1 MLGQKENIME
11 VSKERLSIIG
21 RMIGIYREE
30 KRGNTQNSF
39 TQKRFCKDICSTNTL
54 KNIEK
59 GELARSIDV
68 YTELL
73 AKFHLKLG
81 EFPAIDMAIMK
92 LTDELYDAIE
102 YYNNDAIS
110 ILTNKALRLLNEV
123 RNYAYYSELFDL
135 FNNVFEY
142 YQNDIFIDY
151 GKVERYKNIMYLMDI
166 KYADFYRLLIFA
178 KMRPECT
185 SSVQL
190 FKELVDEIN
199 LQNCKH
205 EFIKINL
212 LQYYYSLKKF
222 KVMNALVIELEDY
235 FTKTEN
241 KIRLLDILNYS
252 IVLNSYIDFDDCKVY
267 SLKAEKFISL
277 NKLPP
282 MKEGEV
288 YSNIAISFYVN
299 DEFEIALEYFNKM
312 LKYPYVNAL
321 DKFIFM
327 ADSQNHLG
335 LDINIPIIEDND
347 FKKFPNDIKIMYKY
361 FTLGNTIPPFVKE
374 NYILKEIVPFLTNEL
389 YIKVFRYELVK
400 LISYTNHYKKLHVFD
415 ENFKKIADFS

>member
-135 FNNVFEY
+135 FKNVFEY

-178 KMRPECT
+178 KMKAECSVSVLMFDKLIKDISLE
-185 SSVQL
+185 SSEHI
-190 FKELVDEIN
+190 FM
-199 LQNCKH
+199 
-205 EFIKINL
+205 KINL
-212 LQYYYSLKKF
+212 LQYYLSLKKC
-222 KVMNALVIELEDY
+222 KVMNNMIAELESY
-235 FTKTEN
+235 FISTKN
-241 KIRLLDILNYS
+241 DIRLLDVFNYA
-252 IVLNSYIDFDDCKVY
+252 IVLNSYIDFEDCEKYIIKTEQFIKEHSLPDMKV
-267 SLKAEKFISL
+267 
-277 NKLPP
+277 
-282 MKEGEV
+282 GEV
-288 YSNIAISFYVN
+288 YSNIAVAYHSNGSY
-299 DEFEIALEYFNKM
+299 NKSLLTFRKR
-312 LKYPYVNAL
+312 LKFPYANSL
-321 DKFIFM
+321 DKFILM
-327 ADSQNHLG
+327 ADCQNHLNVE
-335 LDINIPIIEDND
+335 IAIPIVDNND
-347 FKKFPNDIKIMYKY
+347 FSKFPEDIKVMYKY
-361 FTLGNTIPPFVKE
+361 FTLGNDYPAFVKE
-374 NYILKEIVPFLTNEL
+374 NFILKEVLQYLNNDV

-400 LISYTNHYKKLHVFD
+400 LISKSNHYKKLHVFD
-415 ENFKKIADFS
+415 NKVRDNNVKN